1 MEADEINNVKNALE
15 LKLWQERMKIIQIFI
30 PLLYQLKFMINI

>member
-1 MEADEINNVKNALE
+1 MKNKQIVNVKNALE